1 MKTSKSVRNASQLNY
16 SFLDELW
23 SWALFVSGLPE
34 VAKAPTVCP
43 WKHEVAVRAVPN
55 CCETSDD
62 MIMVDAANLQQRTG
76 LFLPISVY
84 FVDSRRQRVANV
96 LIDFF
101 DVDLFYGNL

>member
-1 MKTSKSVRNASQLNY
+1 
-16 SFLDELW
+16 
-23 SWALFVSGLPE
+23 
-34 VAKAPTVCP
+34 
-43 WKHEVAVRAVPN
+43 
-55 CCETSDD
+55 